1 MKKGKFKYKIC
12 SKKLPNGLTRQFRM
26 IDHPGA
32 VLIVPF
38 MDNRNIILLRQYR
51 PALGK
56 YLFELP
62 CGTIDPNESPLVCAK
77 RELIEETGYKGGQF
91 SGLGKIYPAPGYTN
105 EVIYLYQAQQLM
117 PQHAEKDQ
125 DEIISTRIVSRP
137 EIKSM
142 VAHRKISDA
151 KTICALVFCGWL

>member
-1 MKKGKFKYKIC
+1 MKKGKFKYRVCRKQ
-12 SKKLPNGLTRQFRM
+12 LPNGLTKQFRM

-38 MDNRNIILLRQYR
+38 MDARNIILLRQYR

-62 CGTIDPNESPLVCAK
+62 CGTIDPRESPLVCAK
-77 RELIEETGYKGGQF
+77 RELIEETGYKGAKF
-91 SGLGKIYPAPGYTN
+91 SKLGKIYPAPGYTN
-105 EVIYLYQAQQLM
+105 EIIYLYQAQQLT
-117 PQHAEKDQ
+117 PWQAEKDQ
-125 DEIISTRIVSRP
+125 DEIISIRIVSRS

-142 VAHRKISDA
+142 VIHRKINDA
-151 KTICALVFCGWL
+151 KTICALVYCGWL